1 MTLNLNLSEILI
13 SLFFLQHILNRWLKG
28 EGKSKEYIVALQ
40 HPVTTNIADSLKMYS
55 LMVDALMEFNKR
67 VIMLFPNID
76 AGELDTC
83 ICPLAKSSNIDMYE
97 SIIGHLFLLRRL
109 ENKQALLAL
118 QWDILI
124 FVSFIFFIFA

>member
-1 MTLNLNLSEILI
+1 MKSS
-13 SLFFLQHILNRWLKG
+13 SLFFFLQHILNRWLKG

-83 ICPLAKSSNIDMYE
+83 VRNFTKSSNIDMYE
-97 SIIGHLFLLRRL
+97 SIIGHLFFYCVDWRI
-109 ENKQALLAL
+109 NKPF
-118 QWDILI
+118 WHFSGIY
-124 FVSFIFFIFA
+124 